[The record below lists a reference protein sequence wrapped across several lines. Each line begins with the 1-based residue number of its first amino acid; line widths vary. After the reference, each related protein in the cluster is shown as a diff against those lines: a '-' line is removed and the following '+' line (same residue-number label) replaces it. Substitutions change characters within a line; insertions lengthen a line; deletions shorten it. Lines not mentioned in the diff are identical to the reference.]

1 MKLSGK
7 VALVTGSG
15 SGIGRAIALLFAKEG
30 ASIAVN
36 ARHLEPVEKTA
47 EEIRQL
53 GGRAIA
59 IKADVSDADD
69 VDMMVDRVVREL
81 GGVHILVNNAGI
93 PGENVPV
100 TETSVGHWDKVV
112 GINLRGTYLC
122 SRRAGQ
128 WMVSNKT
135 GKVLNIASMIGLAGF
150 PTRSSYGPAKAGIIN
165 LTQVL
170 AVEWAKYNINVN
182 CIAPGFIIT
191 PLDDELFRS
200 GKLNLELI
208 EKRIP
213 LGYRALP
220 DDIARTA
227 LFLVSDD
234 ARYITGVTLPV
245 DGGWLAYGDVGAK

>member
-36 ARHLEPVEKTA
+36 ARHLETIEKTA

-93 PGENVPV
+93 SGENVPI
-100 TETSVGHWDKVV
+100 TETSVEHWDRVV
-112 GINLRGTYLC
+112 SINLRGTYLC

-135 GKVLNIASMIGLAGF
+135 GKVLNIASMTGLVGF
-150 PTRSSYGPAKAGIIN
+150 PMRSSYGPAKAGIIN

-191 PLDDELFRS
+191 PLDDELFKS

-220 DDIARTA
+220 DDIAKTA
-227 LFLVSDD
+227 LFLVSND

>member
-30 ASIAVN
+30 ASVATN
-36 ARHLEPVEKTA
+36 ARHLETAEKTA

-59 IKADVSDADD
+59 IRADVGDADD
-69 VDMMVDRVVREL
+69 VDMMVDRVVKEL
-81 GGVHILVNNAGI
+81 GGIHILVNCAGV
-93 PGENVPV
+93 PGENVP
-100 TETSVGHWDKVV
+100 TEVSSVEHWDNVV
-112 GINLRGTYLC
+112 RIMLRGTYLC

-128 WMVSNKT
+128 WMISHRT
-135 GKVLNIASMIGLAGF
+135 GKILNISSIVGLVGF
-150 PTRSSYGPAKAGIIN
+150 PTRASYGPAKAGINN

-170 AVEWAKYNINVN
+170 AIEWAKYGINVN
-182 CIAPGFIIT
+182 CIAPGYIVT
-191 PLDDELFRS
+191 PLDEEYIKS
-200 GKLNLELI
+200 GKLNLPLI

-213 LGYRALP
+213 MGFRAKP
-220 DDIARTA
+220 DDIAKA
-227 LFLVSDD
+227 SLFLVSDD

-245 DGGWLAYGDVGAK
+245 DGGWLAYGDVSAK